1 MADPARRFDTAGLR
15 WTAAGDH
22 IPRPAADIS
31 HSDPGPF
38 WVLYAALVSALL
50 YMGVRSSWNL
60 LFVFLVSLAFGVVAA
75 RTRSLVGVSLSHGLA
90 NISFFLIFPL
100 FMAGTAEK
108 FDLVVSVPVINT
120 PTHTVQV
127 SPTQTNEPI
136 VPQPLVLIPIT
147 GPTATSTQQFEQP
160 AACDSHPNWV
170 VYVTQPEDTLE
181 LIGARYGINN
191 VALRDANCFEDDR
204 QLIAGW
210 GLFVPFDLVLSPTP
224 SLQVIFSALNT
235 PTITPTKKP
244 TANHQ
249 PVPPTTSSGGYAN
262 TRFTDSDPRTS
273 HTTPTGITHLS
284 TNSDAAPAPPPT
296 QEN

>member
-1 MADPARRFDTAGLR
+1 
-15 WTAAGDH
+15 
-22 IPRPAADIS
+22 
-31 HSDPGPF
+31 
-38 WVLYAALVSALL
+38 LYAALVSALL

-75 RTRSLVGVSLSHGLA
+75 RTRSLVGVSISHGLA

-108 FDLVVSVPVINT
+108 FDPPLVVSVPVINT
-120 PTHTVQV
+120 PSHTVQV

-191 VALRDANCFEDDR
+191 VALRDANCFEDGR
-204 QLIAGW
+204 QLAAGQ
-210 GLFVPFDLVLSPTP
+210 GLFVPFDQVFSPTP
-224 SLQVIFSALNT
+224 SPQVIFSALNT

-244 TANHQ
+244 TRKPSASPTDN
-249 PVPPTTSSGGYAN
+249 PVQEVTQTPALPTATRLPPT
-262 TRFTDSDPRTS
+262 
-273 HTTPTGITHLS
+273 
-284 TNSDAAPAPPPT
+284 PPPPELPT
-296 QEN
+296 LAPTQMPPPPPPPIQEN